1 MGKAFNE
8 EANERISRDEE
19 SAFDD
24 TRKLERSNNVI
35 TDL

>member
-8 EANERISRDEE
+8 EANERIAETKNRP
-19 SAFDD
+19 DD
-24 TRKLERSNNVI
+24 ARKLERSNNVI